1 MNENKAGPLFPKR
14 GFDETKLEFA
24 KVKLRR
30 SGTTPNFSKSPVSD
44 DTMTGAICA
53 IQVILVPNRLRG
65 IEYSEQLI
73 ATAFFVA
80 PGVAITAWHVF
91 KDFLPP
97 IPASGHYLNAPMP
110 AEFQV
115 ISPLLDQE
123 VIVWPVGSFSVGT
136 DTTGGSDLTAIGCHV
151 SGNQPKQTIH
161 HCLELSTRFPVIGEK
176 LFTLGLK
183 EHSKR
188 RWRGGPVQLEVY
200 ESAGTVID
208 VYPKGRGQMPHGPC
222 FAIDSGATG
231 GMSGAPVFD
240 QSGLVVGVLTSGTDD
255 RKNGYAIVSSVSP
268 VLDHKTTQTWRSGV
282 AKNLTLREIIGL
294 GSL

>member
-14 GFDETKLEFA
+14 DFDETRLKF
-24 KVKLRR
+24 VRVNLRR
-30 SGTTPNFSKSPVSD
+30 FGTTPNFSKSFLSD
-44 DTMTGAICA
+44 ENMMGAICA
-53 IQVILVPNRLRG
+53 IQAVMVPNRRRG
-65 IEYSEQLI
+65 IKYSEQLI

-97 IPASGHYLNAPMP
+97 IPASGQYLNSPMT

-115 ISPLLDQE
+115 ISPLPDRE
-123 VIVWPVGSFSVGT
+123 VIIWPVGSFSVGAN
-136 DTTGGSDLTAIGCHV
+136 TTGGSDLTAIGCHV

-176 LFTLGLK
+176 LYTLGFV

-188 RWRGGPVQLEVY
+188 RWRGGPIRLEVY

-208 VYPKGRGQMPHGPC
+208 VYPKGRGQMPPGPC

-240 QSGLVVGVLTSGTDD
+240 QAGLVMGVLTSGSDD
-255 RKNGYAIVSSVSP
+255 SQNGYSIVSSVSP
-268 VLDHKTTQTWRSGV
+268 VLDHKITQTWRSGA
-282 AKNLTLREIIGL
+282 AKNLTLREIIG
-294 GSL
+294 